1 MCGKKKTTSDL
12 LDCSIPRG
20 EQGSI
25 EESRGRSLG
34 FRSMKEKE
42 MDGLGK
48 LR

>member
-1 MCGKKKTTSDL
+1 MSGKKRTTSDL

-20 EQGSI
+20 KQGSI
-25 EESRGRSLG
+25 EESRGPRLG
-34 FRSMKEKE
+34 LRSMEEKE